1 MRSVSIIGI
10 GITDFGALPEGIVSL
25 GAEAC
30 CAALADGGISPER
43 VDAFFLGN
51 FAGQAFT
58 GQSHLAPMI
67 AHAAGLGPVPC
78 TRLEGACASG
88 GLAMRQGVQAVASG
102 AADMVLVAGAEK
114 MSSTSTTKT
123 AEVLAAAGDWVTEGA
138 RGATF
143 PALFALM
150 AKRHMHEFSTTR
162 EDLAGVS
169 VKNHSHG
176 MLNPKAHFRK
186 EITVQEVLEARPV
199 ADPLGMLD
207 CSPISD
213 GAAAV
218 VLCPDEMVADLH
230 ATPVSVL
237 ASAQASGP
245 PALSAS
251 RDITRLRATVRAA
264 EEAFRVASLQ
274 PEDIDLAEV
283 HDCFSIAEII
293 ALEDIGFYPKGE
305 GGRAAREG
313 ETALGGA
320 MPVNTSGGLKAKGH
334 PVGAT
339 GVAQICEIA
348 LQLRGEAGA
357 RQVPGAEFGLAH
369 NLGGSGATC
378 AVHILRA
385 CA

>member
-1 MRSVSIIGI
+1 
-10 GITDFGALPEGIVSL
+10 
-25 GAEAC
+25 
-30 CAALADGGISPER
+30 
-43 VDAFFLGN
+43 
-51 FAGQAFT
+51 
-58 GQSHLAPMI
+58 
-67 AHAAGLGPVPC
+67 
-78 TRLEGACASG
+78 
-88 GLAMRQGVQAVASG
+88 
-102 AADMVLVAGAEK
+102 
-114 MSSTSTTKT
+114 
-123 AEVLAAAGDWVTEGA
+123 
-138 RGATF
+138 
-143 PALFALM
+143 
-150 AKRHMHEFSTTR
+150 
-162 EDLAGVS
+162 
-169 VKNHSHG
+169 
-176 MLNPKAHFRK
+176 
-186 EITVQEVLEARPV
+186 
-199 ADPLGMLD
+199 
-207 CSPISD
+207 
-213 GAAAV
+213 
-218 VLCPDEMVADLH
+218 
-230 ATPVSVL
+230 
-237 ASAQASGP
+237 
-245 PALSAS
+245 
-251 RDITRLRATVRAA
+251 RATVRAA